1 MAKNFKLNLSGLN
14 ELMKSEWMQGVL
26 DEKAQEMVGGDGEYD
41 FRTHV
46 ASYVAL
52 TNVYPVTKRAYFAT
66 LKGNELLKKMGG

>member
-1 MAKNFKLNLSGLN
+1 MANIFKLNLRGLN

-26 DEKAQEMVGGDGEYD
+26 DEKAQEKIGGDVEYD

-46 ASYVAL
+46 ANYVAL

-66 LKGNELLKKMGG
+66 IKGNALLKKMGG